1 MNTLVGRSGVCRA
14 TFSCES
20 ARGRRIILF
29 VTGLVYVLTSGAARA
44 EDRAQWLRDAKWGVM
59 SHYLADWIAAR
70 DGTEMNVDRWNRLVD
85 AFDTERLADQ
95 LESIGA
101 RYYIFTIGQNSGYYL
116 APNRSYDQFVGRNP
130 SRCSR
135 RDLVSDLSAS
145 LRARGIRLL
154 AYLPSGAAARDSQ
167 AGDALQWQNG
177 AHRNLEFQAK
187 WEQVIRQWSER
198 WGDGVAG
205 WWFDGCYWPNAM
217 YRHDAPNFASFAA
230 AARAGNPDAIVAFNP
245 GVFAR
250 ITSISPD
257 EDFTAGE
264 INDPASID
272 FHRIEKGR
280 RDGAQ
285 LHVLSL
291 SRRNLGSRRT
301 PLHRPTKSSSGVA
314 ASGTR
319 VARSPGTF
327 HSNTTERSRGLSS
340 FNFRPS
346 ATRRVCQLACVRPL
360 PRAANKKFLARK
372 AWHID
377 DREFRLP

>member
-1 MNTLVGRSGVCRA
+1 
-14 TFSCES
+14 
-20 ARGRRIILF
+20 LF
-29 VTGLVYVLTSGAARA
+29 VTGLICVLTSGTARA

-154 AYLPSGAAARDSQ
+154 AYLPSGAPARDSQ
-167 AGDALQWQNG
+167 ADGALQWQNG

-264 INDPASID
+264 INDPAPID

-285 LHVLSL
+285 LHVLSFL
-291 SRRNLGSRRT
+291 GETWGRGEPRFSTDQVVEWSRRIWDQGGAVTWDVPLQHDRT
-301 PLHRPTKSSSGVA
+301 IAGPFLVQLQAIGDAAGMPTRVRSSTPSSSQQEIPSQKGVA
-314 ASGTR
+314 Y
-319 VARSPGTF
+319 
-327 HSNTTERSRGLSS
+327 
-340 FNFRPS
+340 
-346 ATRRVCQLACVRPL
+346 
-360 PRAANKKFLARK
+360 
-372 AWHID
+372 
-377 DREFRLP
+377 